1 MPRRTGPS
9 RPGRSRTGRS
19 RTARSRT
26 APARSPEPVRTQPV
40 RSRSLRAPAT
50 RARPLRTAAPRLPA
64 RRLHPHLHGPG
75 PSGPGRK
82 EGRPKRGRIRRFFR
96 LRTVRVILALIAV
109 FCCWAAFSVGQALT
123 APGGGSTSAKLAEW
137 ARDHYLGPVV
147 TFGEWISY
155 NPPKA
160 GGKPGFSLAAPGGTT
175 PARDYKK
182 THGFAP
188 NIPQQAHLPGR
199 PSRCPARAPGGCWR
213 RSRATRPSSARSC
226 GRARCT
232 PPTWR
237 ASSRWTSGWSGSRCG
252 PAPRTRARA
261 TGRPRRGS
269 RRAPARACWPR
280 STAGSSWTRR
290 AAASTS
296 TARTRAPW

>member
-1 MPRRTGPS
+1 MPRRTGPQPYDPQPLRPNVVRARPARARPTTGLTGMS
-9 RPGRSRTGRS
+9 RLPT
-19 RTARSRT
+19 RT
-26 APARSPEPVRTQPV
+26 APPHGQNKAATGPVN
-40 RSRSLRAPAT
+40 A
-50 RARPLRTAAPRLPA
+50 
-64 RRLHPHLHGPG
+64 GPG
-75 PSGPGRK
+75 PNGGRRK
-82 EGRPKRGRIRRFFR
+82 RQRGRGRIRRFFR

-109 FCCWAAFSVGQALT
+109 FCCWVAFSVGQALT

-155 NPPKA
+155 NPPKT
-160 GGKPGFSLAAPGGTT
+160 GGKPGFSLAAPGGSHAGQGLQAHARLRAEHPAASSPPR
-175 PARDYKK
+175 PAR
-182 THGFAP
+182 
-188 NIPQQAHLPGR
+188 
-199 PSRCPARAPGGCWR
+199 RCPARAPGGCWR
-213 RSRATRPSSARSC
+213 RSRATRPSSAPSC

-237 ASSRWTSGWSGSRCG
+237 ASSRWTSGWSGSSCG
-252 PAPRTRARA
+252 RAPRTRARA

-269 RRAPARACWPR
+269 RRAPARACWPP